1 MNDMFDMLVSAYS
14 ASGKI
19 LEAHC
24 DLLYPCDLDCEH
36 CYLDDKARP
45 QRSTAFWKG
54 VFDELAAQQVVF
66 LHLSGG
72 EVFLRKDLFEL
83 IAHAR
88 SLGLLVCVKTH
99 AGLVTPEKAQRLAEL
114 GVSLVL
120 VSYYSHRPE
129 VHDAVTR
136 RQGSHKKTLQGMR
149 DMVAA
154 GLTVKA
160 NLVVMERNVQDV
172 PQVLE
177 QCEQLG
183 ISVGMGTEIHS
194 ALSGADIPFSVALS
208 LEQRAEF
215 HEHLEARSTSCGVSS
230 VSNDWGEKRFCG
242 AGTTGIYI
250 DPQGQVMPCS
260 FWPDI
265 LGSLDDYDSLSQ
277 LLGSSHKLARMRAFK
292 NADRHSCGSCAG
304 KETCHFCPGQSW
316 HETRDPMAPAAAIC
330 TDTYAKGL
338 ARARFSGTPEPP
350 KPPGLRRSP
359 FRVLKTREF
368 ACAS

>member
-1 MNDMFDMLVSAYS
+1 MKYMFDALVDAYT
-14 ASGKI
+14 ASGQI

-45 QRSTAFWKG
+45 QRSTAFWKD
-54 VFDELAAQQVVF
+54 VFEQLAAQQVVF

-88 SLGLLVCVKTH
+88 SLGLMVCLKTH
-99 AGLVTPEKAQRLAEL
+99 GGHVTQAHAERLAEL

-136 RQGSHKKTLQGMR
+136 DPGSHQRTL
-149 DMVAA
+149 A
-154 GLTVKA
+154 GLRHLSEAGLRVKV
-160 NLVVMERNVQDV
+160 NLVVMERNVADV
-172 PQVLE
+172 PHVLA
-177 QCEQLG
+177 QCQEMG
-183 ISVGMGTEIHS
+183 INVGLSTEIHS
-194 ALSGADIPFSVALS
+194 ALSGAEIPLQVALS
-208 LEQRAEF
+208 LEERSAF
-215 HEHLEARSTSCGVSS
+215 HALMESRSTSCGVSS
-230 VSNDWGEKRFCG
+230 ATNDWGDKRFCG

-260 FWPDI
+260 FWPDV
-265 LGSLDDYDSLSQ
+265 LGNLDDHESLEQ
-277 LLGSSHKLARMRAFK
+277 LLSTSEKLARMRTLK
-292 NADRHSCGSCAG
+292 NADRKSCGTCAG

-330 TDTYAKGL
+330 TDTYAKVL
-338 ARARFSGTPEPP
+338 AGARHAGEPDPP
-350 KPPGLRRSP
+350 KPPGLRSSP
-359 FRVLKTREF
+359 FRVINKSQT
-368 ACAS
+368 ACFG